1 MAWIDDILLELTKS
15 LYPPDARAFLI
26 EPDGVF
32 EKVHKALA
40 VSEAQAYN
48 DAVAILNSIIPDND
62 NFTEYD
68 ATQWERRLAIIG
80 NDDIPLA
87 DRKLAILQ
95 KMAYPGIEAAPRQA
109 ATFLQTQLRAA
120 GYDVYVY
127 ENRFYEGSPAAW
139 ITKTPA
145 EVLAGTTTALKA
157 MYGFVQ
163 YGQVQYGQ
171 DSAENVT
178 MCVNYLEEDLDA
190 LFDIGDNYRSTF
202 FIAGATI
209 DTFADVDATRKENF
223 RQLILQ
229 LKPAQTVA
237 YLFINYI

>member
-1 MAWIDDILLELTKS
+1 MAWIDDTLLELTKL
-15 LYPPDARAFLI
+15 LYPESRAFKMP
-26 EPDGVF
+26 PDEYF

-40 VSEAQAYN
+40 VSEGQAWDN
-48 DAVAILNSIIPDND
+48 AVSILDSIIPDND

-80 NDDIPLA
+80 NGDIPLA

-109 ATFLQTQLRAA
+109 ASFLQTQLRAA

-127 ENRFYEGSPAAW
+127 ENIFSVGSPASLV
-139 ITKTPA
+139 TKTPA
-145 EVLAGTTTALKA
+145 EILSGTTTALKA

-171 DSAENVT
+171 VATGNVT
-178 MCVNYLEEDLDA
+178 KCVNYIEEEKDE
-190 LFDIGDNYRSTF
+190 LFIIGSNYRSTF
-202 FIAGATI
+202 YIAGNPI
-209 DTFADVDATRKENF
+209 STFANVDATRKENF

-229 LKPAQTVA
+229 LKPAQSVGL
-237 YLFINYI
+237 LFINYI